1 MKTLRHVSLVGLPLL
16 AVSLASAGLL
26 RAQAPAAP
34 RSTSPAIEAAEVIT
48 LPEFSVTST
57 AATEYTSAE
66 STTGTRVASKIQDLP
81 FTVNVITGELLDD
94 FNALEFRDQMSFT
107 SNVTAYET
115 VATGYSVRG
124 FDADVQLRNG
134 FRRIGLIDKVN
145 VERVEIIKGPA
156 ASIYGAVTPGGTV
169 NIITRKPQT
178 KPRQRVTFTLG
189 DYDLYRSQLSTTGP
203 LGSSRQLFYSID
215 AAADTRTYGQK
226 FKEKNQSTVSAQLL
240 WKPARTTSLLV
251 EAEWLERRERGIS
264 QASTPF
270 QVQTL
275 VLDPYRVQPAT
286 GAARTYTRY
295 VAIALDQL
303 DFNVQGP
310 HNFSN
315 RYVKNLTATFEHRL
329 TDVFSLR
336 SSANWFDR
344 GAVRQEVGGR
354 DQFNPVTRTVQRGT
368 ARYRPF
374 PEGGITAQNDL
385 LASFATGAVKH
396 KLLFTLDYQRQTQQ
410 PEQFDAA
417 VNAAFAPATATGLNV
432 DNPNYSFA
440 SYIDNPSLYSVIQ
453 KGDDS
458 VDIYGA
464 FLSERA
470 TFIDGRLIALAGLR
484 YDSVRNIARSVN
496 LGTRTESTSSAVT
509 HQAGLNFRVLRDVT
523 LYANTSKSFVP
534 QFGSGFD
541 AAGNRFSL
549 PNQNGRGWETGVK
562 SSLFDSRLT
571 FTAGYFDIKLDNI
584 VNPVTDADTG
594 RLVTLVTGKQA
605 STGYELDFNWAL
617 VSGLQLFGGYGNTKS
632 VIESSDAA
640 RHLIGT
646 PTRRTPRQ
654 TFGIGGKYDVKDGP
668 LKGVY
673 LTLGYKYNAKSL
685 PNPSTGRALTA
696 SVANPIV
703 NNLLPNGLLPFPNS
717 PHGALI
723 TVGATRVND
732 GRESIYNAPYS
743 VFDAGLGYKFKTAKR
758 YSHKLQLN
766 VSNLAD
772 KRYTFGS
779 NGQGDRRMVSTTYD
793 LSF

>member
-1 MKTLRHVSLVGLPLL
+1 MKTTRPLL
-16 AVSLASAGLL
+16 LAGLL
-26 RAQAPAAP
+26 AAGPALVAQTAPTAP
-34 RSTSPAIEAAEVIT
+34 TAPESTEIVT
-48 LPEFSVTST
+48 LPEFSVTTT

-81 FTVNVITGELLDD
+81 FSVNVITGELLDD

-178 KPRQRVTFTLG
+178 KPRQRVAVTFG
-189 DYDLYRSQLSTTGP
+189 DYDLYRGQLSSTGP
-203 LGSSRQLFYSID
+203 LGSSGTLFYRID
-215 AAADTRTYGQK
+215 AAADTRTYAQK
-226 FKEKNQSTVSAQLL
+226 FKEKNQSTASAQLL
-240 WKPARTTSLLV
+240 WRPSSATSLLV

-270 QVQTL
+270 RIQTL

-295 VAIALDQL
+295 VAIALDRL

-329 TDVFSLR
+329 SSMFSLR

-354 DQFNPVTRTVQRGT
+354 DQFNPITRTVQRGT

-385 LASFATGAVKH
+385 LASFSTGPVKH

-410 PEQFDAA
+410 PEQYDAA
-417 VNAAFAPATATGLNV
+417 VNAAFAPATAAGLSV
-432 DNPNYSFA
+432 DNPNYSFT
-440 SYIDNPSLYSVIQ
+440 SYIDNPALYTVIQ
-453 KGDDS
+453 KADDT

-470 TFIDGRLIALAGLR
+470 TFLDGRVIALAGVR

-496 LGTRTESTSSAVT
+496 VGSRTESTSSAVT
-509 HQAGLNFRVLRDVT
+509 HQAGLNFRVVRDVT

-541 AAGNRFSL
+541 LNGNRFSL
-549 PNQNGRGWETGVK
+549 PNQNGRGWETGLK
-562 SSLFDSRLT
+562 TSLFDNRLT
-571 FTAGYFDIKLDNI
+571 FTAGYFDINLDNI
-584 VNPVTDADTG
+584 VNNVTDADTG

-605 STGYELDFNWAL
+605 STGYELDFNWAVL
-617 VSGLQLFGGYGNTKS
+617 PELQLFGGYGNTKS
-632 VIESSDAA
+632 IIESSDAA

-654 TFGIGGKYDVKDGP
+654 TVGIGGKYDFKAGP

-673 LTLGYKYNAKSL
+673 LTASYKYNDRSL
-685 PNPSTGRALTA
+685 PNPSTGRNLTA

-703 NNLLPNGLLPFPNS
+703 NNPLPNGLLPFANRAA
-717 PHGALI
+717 GALV
-723 TVGATRVND
+723 TVGSVRVND
-732 GRESIYNAPYS
+732 GREAIYNAAYS
-743 VFDAGLGYKFKTAKR
+743 IVDLGVGYKFKTAKR
-758 YSHKLQLN
+758 YSHKIQVN
-766 VSNLAD
+766 AGNITD

-779 NGQGDRRMVSTTYD
+779 NGQGDRRMISTTYD